1 MAILPD
7 YLAPGLRVVFCG
19 TAVSTTSAARGHYY
33 AGPGNEFWP
42 FLHQSGLTPVLLAP
56 DEDARALEFGLG
68 LTDLAKE
75 VAASSDAGL
84 DSHYDIEGFCETI
97 ERFAPEWLAFHGKT
111 AGRAASKALGH
122 GSGVSLGQQAWSIG
136 ATRVFVLPSA
146 SAANRD
152 PARLEGKASRLDWF
166 TDLAALAG
174 KAAS

>member
-42 FLHQSGLTPVLLAP
+42 FLHQSGLTPLFLTP
-56 DEDARALEFGLG
+56 NDDARVLDFGLG
-68 LTDLAKE
+68 LTDLAKKI
-75 VAASSDAGL
+75 AASSDAGL
-84 DSHYDIEGFCETI
+84 GSHYDVEGFVEKI
-97 ERFAPEWLAFHGKT
+97 ERFAPAWLAFHGKT
-111 AGRAASKALGH
+111 AGRAASKALGQ
-122 GSGVSLGQQAWSIG
+122 GSGISLGQQAWSIG

-152 PARLEGKASRLDWF
+152 PKRLEGRSSRLGWF
-166 TDLAALAG
+166 RDLATL
-174 KAAS
+174 SS